1 MDSPRKKSFYSDFA
15 RMIREERML
24 KEQKRK
30 DAAVET
36 RTLQERLLR
45 LEQWEHVL
53 EQPEVKAE
61 CIRRFESE
69 GCGLDV

>member
-1 MDSPRKKSFYSDFA
+1 
-15 RMIREERML
+15 MIREERML
-24 KEQKRK
+24 TEQKRK

-36 RTLQERLLR
+36 RALQERLLR

-53 EQPEVKAE
+53 EQPEVKTD

-69 GCGLDV
+69 GFGLDV